1 MSRLAK
7 NLGTILNV
15 TGIASGLALLVGS
28 SAAGCHSDHQATT
41 GAALPSVAVLTSVA
55 RAEAPVLGVAA
66 VGTVRAQERVEI
78 APTVMGKITELNC
91 TIGAHVKA
99 GDLIARLSVREL
111 SARLAQARESL
122 ANASLEL
129 DRANKLKNSAAIPG
143 AEYDT
148 VLSRHR
154 IAQAAQAE
162 ATTMES
168 YAIVRSPIGGVVTAK
183 SSSTGD
189 MAMPGQPVC
198 VIDDPSTLRF
208 EATIPET
215 LIRYVQ
221 PAATLEVKTDI
232 LDVAVKAT
240 VAEIGPT
247 TDTASRTVL
256 VKLRMPADP
265 RLRVGTFGRV
275 MVPSTAVATIT
286 VPSQALVRHGQLVSV
301 FVVSE
306 GKAHLRLVRTGRTLA
321 GAASTAGNGAGSDRI
336 EINAGVQP
344 GDVIVVDHV
353 DTLVDGQPV
362 TTTAVP
368 Q

>member
-1 MSRLAK
+1 MSRIAN
-7 NLGTILNV
+7 NLRVI
-15 TGIASGLALLVGS
+15 S
-28 SAAGCHSDHQATT
+28 SATALASALAVFSSGSTGCHSEHHATP
-41 GAALPSVAVLTSVA
+41 GAALPSIAVQTSMA

-78 APTVMGKITELNC
+78 APTVMGKITELHC
-91 TIGAHVKA
+91 TIGAQVKA
-99 GDLIARLSVREL
+99 GDLIARVSVQEL
-111 SARLAQARESL
+111 SARLAQAREAL
-122 ANASLEL
+122 ANATLEL

-148 VLSRHR
+148 VQSRYR

-162 ATTMES
+162 AVTMAG
-168 YAIVRSPIGGVVTAK
+168 YATVRAPISGVVTAK
-183 SSSTGD
+183 SSNAGD

-198 VIDDPSTLRF
+198 VIEDPSTFRF

-221 PAATLEVKTDI
+221 PAATLEVKIDM
-232 LDVAVKAT
+232 LDVAVTAT
-240 VAEIGPT
+240 VAEIAPT

-265 RLRVGTFGRV
+265 RLRVGAFGRV
-275 MVPSTAVATIT
+275 MVPSTAVATVT
-286 VPSQALVRHGQLVSV
+286 VPARALVRHGQLVSV
-301 FVVSE
+301 FVVSD
-306 GKAHLRLVRTGRTLA
+306 GKARLRLVRTGRTI
-321 GAASTAGNGAGSDRI
+321 AAATTSGSDRI

-344 GDVIVVDHV
+344 SDVIVVDHV

-362 TTTAVP
+362 TTTAVAL
-368 Q
+368 

>member
-1 MSRLAK
+1 MSRIAK
-7 NLGTILNV
+7 NVRVITSATAL
-15 TGIASGLALLVGS
+15 ASAVLM
-28 SAAGCHSDHQATT
+28 GCHSEHHGTPA
-41 GAALPSVAVLTSVA
+41 AALPSIAVQTTVA

-78 APTVMGKITELNC
+78 APTVMGKITELHC
-91 TIGAHVKA
+91 AIGDHVKA
-99 GDLIARLSVREL
+99 GDLIARLSVQEL
-111 SARLAQARESL
+111 AARLAQARESL
-122 ANASLEL
+122 ANATLEL

-162 ATTMES
+162 AVTMAG
-168 YAIVRSPIGGVVTAK
+168 YAVVRAPISGVVTAK
-183 SSSTGD
+183 TSNTGD

-198 VIDDPSTLRF
+198 VIEDPSTFRF

-221 PAATLEVKTDI
+221 PAATLEVKIDM
-232 LDVAVKAT
+232 LDVAVTAT
-240 VAEIGPT
+240 VAEIAPT

-265 RLRVGTFGRV
+265 RLRVGAFGRV
-275 MVPSTAVATIT
+275 MVPSTAVATVT
-286 VPSQALVRHGQLVSV
+286 VPTRALVRHGQLVSV

-306 GKAHLRLVRTGRTLA
+306 GKARLRLVRTGRTIA
-321 GAASTAGNGAGSDRI
+321 AAPTGGADRI

-344 GDVIVVDHV
+344 SDVIVVDHV

-362 TTTAVP
+362 TTTAV
-368 Q
+368 QQ